1 MRILLIE
8 DDRVLAKLMRMVLS
22 EAGYAV
28 DVTASGDEG
37 RTLASVETYDAVL
50 LDVNLPDRN
59 GVHVLQAL
67 RRASNATPIIMVTAQ
82 GADSDIVRALDAG
95 ADDYIVKPFSNEIL
109 RSRVHAAVRRGGA
122 KRSEQLVLGGLL
134 LNRLARE
141 VRLNGTE
148 LSLTPREF
156 ALLEHLLLH
165 PDEVVTK
172 TQLLEGVWEMTFD
185 PGTNVIEVH
194 VSRIREKMR
203 RVALSPRIATVRGI
217 GFRLT
222 LADVPMAAAS

>member
-1 MRILLIE
+1 VRILLVE
-8 DDRVLAKLMRMVLS
+8 DDPMLAEFMRMVLS

-28 DVTASGDEG
+28 DVTGSGEEG
-37 RTLASVETYDAVL
+37 RTLASVERYDAVL
-50 LDVNLPDRN
+50 LDVNLPDCN
-59 GVHVLQAL
+59 GVHVLQSL
-67 RRASNATPIIMVTAQ
+67 RRAGSTTPIIMVTAQ
-82 GADSDIVRALDAG
+82 GADSDVVRALDAG
-95 ADDYIVKPFSNEIL
+95 ADDYIVKPFSNQIL

-122 KRSEQLVLGGLL
+122 KRSEQLVLGGLVM
-134 LNRLARE
+134 NRLARE

-172 TQLLEGVWEMTFD
+172 TQLLESVWELTFD

-194 VSRIREKMR
+194 ISRVREKLR
-203 RVALSPRIATVRGI
+203 RVAPSPCITTVRGV

-222 LADVPMAAAS
+222 LVNMQLIEAS

>member
-1 MRILLIE
+1 MRILLVE
-8 DDRVLAKLMRMVLS
+8 DDPMLAEFMRMVLS

-28 DVTASGDEG
+28 DVTGSGEEG
-37 RTLASVETYDAVL
+37 RTLASVERYDAVL
-50 LDVNLPDRN
+50 LDVNLPDCN
-59 GVHVLQAL
+59 GVHVLQSL
-67 RRASNATPIIMVTAQ
+67 RRAGSTTPIIMVTAQ
-82 GADSDIVRALDAG
+82 GADSDVVRALDAG
-95 ADDYIVKPFSNEIL
+95 ADDYIVKPFSNQIL

-122 KRSEQLVLGGLL
+122 KRSEQLVLGGLV

-141 VRLNGTE
+141 VRLNGKE

-172 TQLLEGVWEMTFD
+172 TQLLESVWELTFD

-194 VSRIREKMR
+194 ISRVREKLR
-203 RVALSPRIATVRGI
+203 RVALSPCITTVRGV

-222 LADVPMAAAS
+222 LVNVQLIEAS